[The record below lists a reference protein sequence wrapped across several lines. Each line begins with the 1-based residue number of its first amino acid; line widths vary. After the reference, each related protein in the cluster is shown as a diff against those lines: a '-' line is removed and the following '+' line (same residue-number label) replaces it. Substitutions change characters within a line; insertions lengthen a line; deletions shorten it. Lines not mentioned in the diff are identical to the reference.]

1 MLSSLRFTAEGTA
14 VLAKTSESS
23 PRYRP
28 HIWPRSRAGRLAL
41 ASFSGL
47 LALAEPPAVYV
58 IANRVEPRILE
69 MPFLY
74 LYLLVLY
81 LAMTGVLVWVAK
93 RGL

>member
-1 MLSSLRFTAEGTA
+1 MTTA
-14 VLAKTSESS
+14 SESY

-28 HIWPRSRAGRLAL
+28 HVWPRSRAGRLAL
-41 ASFSGL
+41 ASFLGL

-58 IANRVEPRILE
+58 IANRIEPRILE

-74 LYLLVLY
+74 VYLLVLY
-81 LAMTGVLVWVAK
+81 LAMAGVLVWAGK